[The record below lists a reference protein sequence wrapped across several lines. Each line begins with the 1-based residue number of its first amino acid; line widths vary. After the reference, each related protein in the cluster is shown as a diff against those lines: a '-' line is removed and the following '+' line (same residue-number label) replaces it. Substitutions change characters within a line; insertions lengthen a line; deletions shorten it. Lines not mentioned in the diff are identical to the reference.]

1 MKKIKE
7 QINHIEI
14 IYYKTLHA
22 HKTAKEENLRHLL
35 QLSFHL
41 LDDIWEELDLYLT
54 KEERK
59 HGAKRTEEISKL
71 LETSQNI
78 LEVKVIAKKVI
89 SHSSYLM
96 SELTKLL
103 KKYESLANRDN
114 TIK

>member
-59 HGAKRTEEISKL
+59 HGAKRTGGKKIKKGKKIKRRG
-71 LETSQNI
+71 LEAS
-78 LEVKVIAKKVI
+78 
-89 SHSSYLM
+89 
-96 SELTKLL
+96 LTTFFPF
-103 KKYESLANRDN
+103 N
-114 TIK
+114 

>member
-59 HGAKRTEEISKL
+59 HGAKRTGGNLKTTRDKPKYLGGESNSKKSHKPL
-71 LETSQNI
+71 KLSNVRTNQTT
-78 LEVKVIAKKVI
+78 KKI
-89 SHSSYLM
+89 
-96 SELTKLL
+96 
-103 KKYESLANRDN
+103 
-114 TIK
+114 

>member
-59 HGAKRTEEISKL
+59 HGAKRTGGNLKIARDKPKYLGGESNSKKSHKPL
-71 LETSQNI
+71 KLSNVRTNQTT
-78 LEVKVIAKKVI
+78 KKI
-89 SHSSYLM
+89 
-96 SELTKLL
+96 
-103 KKYESLANRDN
+103 
-114 TIK
+114 